1 MVDSNAVFETRARG
15 IGLTDAVITAMA
27 VRGWTSHATFA
38 FSVATQPGVDEQAF
52 VDGVVIPILG
62 AAEHIDAPKLR
73 RLFFEAHTL
82 TSADLRRKVDAT
94 ETEAPRKLPAPEIS
108 QRLELLQQRI
118 NPIRIANVLEPS
130 HQLINSMVQCVEDG
144 RVRYIEWSKC
154 TSRTQE
160 VNNVKEDG
168 DLRIWKTDGA
178 GTIKAVHK
186 EPSLTANL
194 TTELDVHN
202 ALRRRGVAY
211 EVAQA
216 MSFEVHE
223 QLLNFFFFE
232 LKKEPM
238 EGFGAVTL
246 QQLAAADRELHVR
259 LAEMTRAGF
268 RPGPAGE
275 LPLDIPTT
283 TVLNGPELRWMLMPM
298 PKRSAPKPA
307 VKPVKTPKLAGES
320 DPKRNRNE
328 NLKRSKQEILK
339 LKKLKRTPMPKQ
351 LVGCTPCNDEGQPY
365 CFAYNLGSCPHQS
378 DCEKG
383 LHSCCKKGCGK
394 RHPFVTAHKQ
404 GS

>member
-1 MVDSNAVFETRARG
+1 
-15 IGLTDAVITAMA
+15 
-27 VRGWTSHATFA
+27 
-38 FSVATQPGVDEQAF
+38 
-52 VDGVVIPILG
+52 
-62 AAEHIDAPKLR
+62 
-73 RLFFEAHTL
+73 
-82 TSADLRRKVDAT
+82 
-94 ETEAPRKLPAPEIS
+94 
-108 QRLELLQQRI
+108 
-118 NPIRIANVLEPS
+118 
-130 HQLINSMVQCVEDG
+130 
-144 RVRYIEWSKC
+144 
-154 TSRTQE
+154 
-160 VNNVKEDG
+160 
-168 DLRIWKTDGA
+168 
-178 GTIKAVHK
+178 
-186 EPSLTANL
+186 
-194 TTELDVHN
+194 
-202 ALRRRGVAY
+202 
-211 EVAQA
+211 

-307 VKPVKTPKLAGES
+307 VKAVKTPKLAGES

-328 NLKRSKQEILK
+328 NLKKSKQEILK

>member
-118 NPIRIANVLEPS
+118 NPIRIAKVLEPS

-307 VKPVKTPKLAGES
+307 VEPVKTPKLAGEP